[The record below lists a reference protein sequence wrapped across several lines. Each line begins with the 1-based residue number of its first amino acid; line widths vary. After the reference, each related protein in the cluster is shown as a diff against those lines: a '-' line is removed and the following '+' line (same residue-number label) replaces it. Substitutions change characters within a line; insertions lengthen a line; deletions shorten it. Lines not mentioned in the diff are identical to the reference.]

1 MAAKGFLPGSTSHG
15 SSRGSYCRALP
26 RFEMSALSMEREP
39 ASGVTHLKGD
49 AEVKMALGPDL
60 LTILRADEITYNP
73 DTGDIETRGQVP
85 ICNSGTVGPNGP
97 CL

>member
-1 MAAKGFLPGSTSHG
+1 
-15 SSRGSYCRALP
+15 
-26 RFEMSALSMEREP
+26 LSMEREP

-49 AEVKMALGPDL
+49 AEVKMALGPDV
-60 LTILRADEITYNP
+60 LTILRADEVTYNP
-73 DTGDIETRGQVP
+73 NTGDIETRGQVT